1 WLLEPRQAVSMPQ
14 AAKERIWP
22 RAGEAVPV
30 SRRPLDAARPDQSS
44 GLSVARTEALPVS
57 WAPSPETLVWAAGS
71 STWRRLASAG
81 VWVHGCSDGLG
92 EDEVPPVN
100 TLAGR
105 EVPWTRLTHLTAARP
120 GELATYEVDAS
131 LPADLAD
138 RTHFYWTSG
147 QLFLRAL
154 ERWPGIR
161 GAWHASGPGRTRQVI
176 ADTIGTGRAGVW
188 LDRESWEAAVC

>member
-1 WLLEPRQAVSMPQ
+1 MPQ
-14 AAKERIWP
+14 TSRDRIWP
-22 RAGEAVPV
+22 RADEAVAV
-30 SRRPLDAARPDQSS
+30 SRRALDAARPDPSS
-44 GLSVARTEALPVS
+44 GLQVARTEALPVS

-92 EDEVPPVN
+92 EDEDPPVS

-105 EVPWTRLTHLTAARP
+105 DIAWTRLTHRTAARP

-131 LPADLAD
+131 LPAEVAD

-154 ERWPGIR
+154 ERWPRLRDG
-161 GAWHASGPGRTRQVI
+161 WHASGPGRTRQVI
-176 ADTIGTGRAGVW
+176 ADTIGSERTSVW
-188 LDRESWEAAVC
+188 LDRESWEAEVCQ